1 MNIVMGLI
9 FKNILSLFLLPII
22 IMLMGCGV
30 ITTQSDMTG
39 VYARQTRL
47 EAKVDRLSKQL
58 NSVKSTES
66 NNIGLT
72 EKIFQLE
79 EKVNSLNNKVSS
91 LVSRYTELNPEA
103 STVTNG
109 GSIGSTGAL
118 GSNSDAIIY
127 YEGYKQLSEGNYEK
141 ARRQF
146 NIFMDKYPNSSQAPD
161 ALFWISESYYR
172 EGKYEE
178 SILEYQ
184 RFIDAYPKDKR
195 VPLSYLKQGIALV
208 RIGRNEEA
216 KLFFQT
222 VIDKYPKSEEA
233 KAARE
238 KIRELAVNG

>member
-1 MNIVMGLI
+1 MNIVMGFI
-9 FKNILSLFLLPII
+9 FKSTFTLFLLPII
-22 IMLMGCGV
+22 IVLMGCGIV
-30 ITTQSDMTG
+30 TTQSDMTG

-66 NNIGLT
+66 KNIGLT
-72 EKIFQLE
+72 EKVFQLE
-79 EKVNSLNNKVSS
+79 EKINSLNNKVSS
-91 LVSRYTELNPEA
+91 LVSRYTELNTE
-103 STVTNG
+103 V
-109 GSIGSTGAL
+109 SIGGTGAL
-118 GSNSDAIIY
+118 GSNSEAIIY
-127 YEGYKQLSEGNYEK
+127 NEGYKQLSEGNYEK
-141 ARRQF
+141 SRRQF
-146 NIFMDKYPNSSQAPD
+146 NIFMDKYPNSSQASD

-208 RIGRNEEA
+208 KIGRNEEA